1 MIRSIQLKQI
11 YRNKRFLFFTIM
23 VPSFYYIFM
32 ILMYKN
38 NNQANFQQIIN
49 ETLLPIYCECVLLG
63 IVSNSLLTFG
73 SKISSTRKFY
83 SLYNRITTYTIHQFL
98 VDQIMIQIIANLTIS
113 TLITLV
119 GFGFQVLSFNWQT
132 LLLFLLLNIL
142 GIYFT
147 VIGFFMGQKIKTETF
162 QMMSMPLIL
171 LVLVFTLPYHLMT
184 SGSLIT
190 IITMLQQLFPIH
202 YFYGI
207 YYDLMMQNSYLGN
220 LLGFTI
226 SLVLTLIPVLYLNYK
241 KLK

>member
-147 VIGFFMGQKIKTETF
+147 VIGFFYGSKNQNGNFSNDEYAIDTTR
-162 QMMSMPLIL
+162 
-171 LVLVFTLPYHLMT
+171 T
-184 SGSLIT
+184 SIYIALSSHDIR
-190 IITMLQQLFPIH
+190 
-202 YFYGI
+202 YFNYANHH
-207 YYDLMMQNSYLGN
+207 DST
-220 LLGFTI
+220 TI
-226 SLVLTLIPVLYLNYK
+226 SNSLFLRYL
-241 KLK
+241 L

>member
-1 MIRSIQLKQI
+1 M
-11 YRNKRFLFFTIM
+11 
-23 VPSFYYIFM
+23 
-32 ILMYKN
+32 
-38 NNQANFQQIIN
+38 
-49 ETLLPIYCECVLLG
+49 LLG

-171 LVLVFTLPYHLMT
+171 LVLAFTLPYHLMT
-184 SGSLIT
+184 SGTLIT
-190 IITMLQQLFPIH
+190 LITMIQQLFPIH